1 MSVTRVG
8 LGSRVHSEVLR
19 EVARH
24 REGLATRYAHMNTRF
39 IRPQLHLSAV
49 FDLFL
54 RLFAGGLADAVP
66 PWNSDFAVEVF
77 LFIPRALTSA
87 RGACLGI
94 DGHPE
99 AV

>member
-1 MSVTRVG
+1 VSVTRVG

-49 FDLFL
+49 VDLFL
-54 RLFAGGLADAVP
+54 RLFAGG
-66 PWNSDFAVEVF
+66 SCRR
-77 LFIPRALTSA
+77 RAALEFRLRCRS
-87 RGACLGI
+87 LSL
-94 DGHPE
+94 HPE
-99 AV
+99 SA